1 MSTPTATGPRLA
13 VIPLANLSGDP
24 RDEFFSD
31 GLTEELISALSRVRG
46 VRVIARTSAMRF
58 KGRSVGIGE
67 IAKALDVGAIVE
79 GSVRRDGAR
88 VRVTAQLIDCASEEH
103 LWSATY
109 DRELSDLF
117 AIQSDIARRIVK
129 GLRVPLQRAD
139 AAALERSATRD
150 IDAYTLYLEGRY
162 QWNLRSPPSLLAA
175 VELFHGALAKDPTF
189 ALAQSGLADSYCSL
203 ALLEFEAPSSAFPKA
218 RAAAEAALRVDPNLS
233 EAHASLGLVRF
244 QYERDFAGADK
255 ELRRAIE
262 LNPNYPA
269 AHQFYADY
277 LKAMGRFDEALREMR
292 RALALDPVS
301 LAINTGLGHVL
312 YLSRQYDRAIEQYRA
327 ALALDPSFV
336 QAHLW
341 FGRPYLEKGMFDEA
355 IAELRQAV
363 ELSHGST
370 ISLAVLGHAFASAGR
385 GPEAHEILRQLE
397 ERAKATYLPSYWI
410 ALIYT
415 GLGETATALTWLERA
430 ADERSSWLVWI
441 KVEPRFDRLR
451 SDPRFELLLRRLG
464 LAGAP
469 TDDRPL
475 LEFLYGLSELDL
487 DRFSVVGSYTR
498 HEERARH
505 LLKDVRQRLV
515 RPLESG
521 ARENALLW
529 APPGSGKTFLV
540 REIARSAGP
549 SVRYEE
555 VNLAQTDEAS
565 LRNRL
570 AEVATHDGPVFLL
583 IDEADSHPT
592 EAWPYETLLPQ
603 LDLAAKARGAR
614 VFVLA
619 GSSGANLDEMASAM
633 AARPKGSDL
642 LSRIPTGSRWTVPP
656 MTSEDRVLVAVATLP
671 PTGADGAP
679 MVREVEKLALYFLAR
694 TPALANPRQLRDF
707 LARGLRRL
715 PAGEDRLRFDH
726 LFDPGDAE
734 SKEFWV
740 RARAESPELI
750 DRFVRVEAPEAPTH
764 SGRSPL

>member
-1 MSTPTATGPRLA
+1 MSTPTAAGPRIA
-13 VIPLANLSGDP
+13 VIPLANLSGDA

-31 GLTEELISALSRVRG
+31 GLTEELISLLSRVRG

-58 KGRSVGIGE
+58 KGRSVGIAE
-67 IAKALDVGAIVE
+67 IARALDVGAIVE
-79 GSVRRDGAR
+79 GSVRRDGDR
-88 VRVTAQLIDCASEEH
+88 VRVTAKLIDCASEEH
-103 LWSATY
+103 LWSSTY

-129 GLRVPLQRAD
+129 ALRVQLRRAD
-139 AAALERSATRD
+139 AAALERAATKD

-162 QWNLRSPPSLLAA
+162 QWNLRSPPALLAA
-175 VELFHGALAKDPTF
+175 VELFRSALAKDPTF
-189 ALAQSGLADSYCSL
+189 ALAHAGIADAYCSL

-244 QYERDFAGADK
+244 QYERDFPGAEK

-341 FGRPYLEKGMFDEA
+341 FGRPYLEKGMFAEA

-363 ELSHGST
+363 ELSKGST
-370 ISLAVLGHAFASAGR
+370 ISLAVLGHAYASAGR
-385 GPEAHEILRQLE
+385 GPEAREILRQLE

-415 GLGETATALTWLERA
+415 GLGETDTALTWLERA

-451 SDPRFELLLRRLG
+451 SDPRFEVLLRRLG

-469 TDDRPL
+469 SDDRPL

-487 DRFSVVGSYTR
+487 ARYSVVGAYTR
-498 HEERARH
+498 YEERSRH
-505 LLKDVRQRLV
+505 LLKDVRHRLV
-515 RPLESG
+515 RALESG

-555 VNLAQTDEAS
+555 VNLAASDEAT
-565 LRNRL
+565 LRRRL
-570 AEVATHDGPVFLL
+570 AEVASHQGPALL
-583 IDEADSHPT
+583 LVDEADSHPGA
-592 EAWPYETLLPQ
+592 AWPYEALLPE

-619 GSSGANLDEMASAM
+619 GSSGASLEEMASAM
-633 AARPKGSDL
+633 AARPKGADL
-642 LSRIPTGSRWTVPP
+642 LSRIPTGSRWTVPA
-656 MTSEDRVLVAVATLP
+656 MTGEDRVLVAVGNLTQE
-671 PTGADGAP
+671 GSDGGPAI
-679 MVREVEKLALYFLAR
+679 REVEKLALFFLAR
-694 TPALANPRQLRDF
+694 TPSLANPRQLRDF
-707 LARGLRRL
+707 LERGLHRL
-715 PAGEDRLRFDH
+715 PPGEDRIRFDH
-726 LFDPGDAE
+726 LFDPGDPE

-740 RARAESPELI
+740 RARTESPELI
-750 DRFVRVEAPEAPTH
+750 DRFVRVALPA
-764 SGRSPL
+764 G